1 MDKRSRRVQ
10 QLWVELEWRRCAADE
25 KYFIDTY
32 IWVPSEEDPRGRTRF
47 HLFDYQEELLELTK
61 SQRFVVALKARQI
74 GFTTLAMAH
83 ALWLALFKPGAK
95 ILLVSRN
102 QESSNKNLAQARLAY
117 QFLPPWMKER
127 GPKLDSDS
135 SKGMS
140 FVFNDGMIS
149 EMKAAASTAGVFA
162 GETASLVIWDEAGL
176 VEPASMQEDVLRTLL
191 PTTDAGGS
199 FWIISTARGAYN
211 RFAKTYRNAKRGN
224 SQFVPFFKP
233 WMVSPFMRC
242 SKDCGWCGGEE
253 GVKTAC
259 VSRYDNKR
267 REFADE
273 PWRFFA
279 EYPSDDEEAFRESGR
294 PRFAGLP
301 PEDTF
306 AEFPFR
312 GDLVWADDRTLKF
325 EPDETGPL
333 RLATVDPDADGFYV
347 IGGDPSQGVGRD
359 YATAHVMTLDDDGYP
374 EILGYYHSNTVQPT
388 EYAAALDRMGRFFAG
403 RQWAALLAVEDQ
415 GGQGSLPINEL
426 HKHLDYPNPYVH
438 QLPGARRSKAARLFS
453 FPMTV
458 DRRRAVIDRLAK
470 YLTVEG
476 DVTTLQGLY
485 PALRVELGQFVTQE
499 TINGNVR
506 YAADV
511 GCHDDLV
518 MSLAIALWVL
528 IEEYQQSSPLAANKV
543 EAETGWGGPA
553 TLNLSAI
560 YEERD
565 RNIAELEK
573 QQRTQSKLLGINSK
587 LVQLPRGTRGRY

>member
-1 MDKRSRRVQ
+1 
-10 QLWVELEWRRCAADE
+10 
-25 KYFIDTY
+25 
-32 IWVPSEEDPRGRTRF
+32 
-47 HLFDYQEELLELTK
+47 
-61 SQRFVVALKARQI
+61 
-74 GFTTLAMAH
+74 
-83 ALWLALFKPGAK
+83 
-95 ILLVSRN
+95 
-102 QESSNKNLAQARLAY
+102 
-117 QFLPPWMKER
+117 
-127 GPKLDSDS
+127 
-135 SKGMS
+135 
-140 FVFNDGMIS
+140 
-149 EMKAAASTAGVFA
+149 
-162 GETASLVIWDEAGL
+162 
-176 VEPASMQEDVLRTLL
+176 
-191 PTTDAGGS
+191 
-199 FWIISTARGAYN
+199 
-211 RFAKTYRNAKRGN
+211 
-224 SQFVPFFKP
+224 
-233 WMVSPFMRC
+233 
-242 SKDCGWCGGEE
+242 
-253 GVKTAC
+253 
-259 VSRYDNKR
+259 
-267 REFADE
+267 
-273 PWRFFA
+273 
-279 EYPSDDEEAFRESGR
+279 
-294 PRFAGLP
+294 
-301 PEDTF
+301 
-306 AEFPFR
+306 
-312 GDLVWADDRTLKF
+312 
-325 EPDETGPL
+325 
-333 RLATVDPDADGFYV
+333 
-347 IGGDPSQGVGRD
+347 
-359 YATAHVMTLDDDGYP
+359 MTLDDDGYP